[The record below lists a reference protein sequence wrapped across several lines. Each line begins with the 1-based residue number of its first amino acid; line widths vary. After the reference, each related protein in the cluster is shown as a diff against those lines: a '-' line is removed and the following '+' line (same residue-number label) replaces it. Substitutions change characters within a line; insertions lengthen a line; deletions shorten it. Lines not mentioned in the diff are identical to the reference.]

1 MSSSSLSRSFCG
13 QKSAPPLT
21 LAAAVPPQRFPGAVL
36 ERTSKSAATHAAGGA
51 GGRLQH
57 GSNRTPGSAVT
68 ALQAFTVGHFRAP
81 ARLLATAVI
90 TVAGAVKTPRARP
103 AAHPPRAVP
112 RTPPPALPAHPA
124 GPRGPA
130 RPHGNWPKRFPP
142 PSPTPPH
149 LTPVT
154 PPRTTHP
161 TRSAPGH
168 PGRTRPGPPHPDP
181 TRSAAPVPA
190 RTPSLQALS
199 APTPA
204 AARLLPPRYPLGRS
218 AVRPV
223 WSQGIA
229 PVPDPVPRAWPPW
242 WQRPRRG
249 VLFERS
255 ESGS

>member
-68 ALQAFTVGHFRAP
+68 ALQAFTVGHFRVP
-81 ARLLATAVI
+81 ARLPATAVI

-103 AAHPPRAVP
+103 AAHPPRAGP

-124 GPRGPA
+124 GPRGPV
-130 RPHGNWPKRFPP
+130 RPHGDWPKRFPP

-181 TRSAAPVPA
+181 TRSAAPRSRPHPL
-190 RTPSLQALS
+190 PSGALRPDS
-199 APTPA
+199 RRRPTPVTPLPVGEVRRPSRLVPGDRSRTGSGA
-204 AARLLPPRYPLGRS
+204 ACLAAVVAACAAWS
-218 AVRPV
+218 AL
-223 WSQGIA
+223 
-229 PVPDPVPRAWPPW
+229 RA
-242 WQRPRRG
+242 Q
-249 VLFERS
+249 
-255 ESGS
+255 